1 VPMARPRWF
10 HHDGRPYDDFD
21 FGKTRFYD
29 ELDAELDS
37 RRPRERV
44 NPISRWLSSR
54 KGTSGR
60 KRR

>member
-1 VPMARPRWF
+1 MARPRWF

-21 FGKTRFYD
+21 FGKTRLYD
-29 ELDAELDS
+29 ELDAELDRQ
-37 RRPRERV
+37 RRRE

-54 KGTSGR
+54 KGKSGR